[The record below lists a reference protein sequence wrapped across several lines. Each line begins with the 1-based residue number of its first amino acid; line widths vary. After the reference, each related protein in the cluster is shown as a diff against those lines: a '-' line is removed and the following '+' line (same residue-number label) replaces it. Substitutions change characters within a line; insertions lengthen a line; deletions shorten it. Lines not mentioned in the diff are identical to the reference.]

1 MKKLTVEY
9 ALRTTW
15 LSIQKMYNDEA
26 QKFGTTMS
34 IGFALLSLDPEA
46 GTPSTALGPKMGIEP
61 TSLSRILKSM
71 EDLELIYRS
80 PNPEDGRG
88 VLIHLTD
95 YGKERKDF
103 TRQQVLDFNR
113 AVAEKVSAEK
123 LDDFFEIISQINE
136 VVHQQKTLNYNV
148 PITEI

>member
-71 EDLELIYRS
+71 EDLELIYRT

-103 TRQQVLDFNR
+103 TRQQVLNFNR

>member
-34 IGFALLSLDPEA
+34 IGFALLSLDPET

-71 EDLELIYRS
+71 E
-80 PNPEDGRG
+80 
-88 VLIHLTD
+88 
-95 YGKERKDF
+95 
-103 TRQQVLDFNR
+103 
-113 AVAEKVSAEK
+113 
-123 LDDFFEIISQINE
+123 E
-136 VVHQQKTLNYNV
+136 VFSF
-148 PITEI
+148 I

>member
-34 IGFALLSLDPEA
+34 IGFALLSLDPET

-71 EDLELIYRS
+71 EDSELIYRT

-113 AVAEKVSAEK
+113 AVAEKLSAEK

-136 VVHQQKTLNYNV
+136 VVNQKKTLNYNV

>member
-34 IGFALLSLDPEA
+34 IGFALLSLDPET

-71 EDLELIYRS
+71 EDSSLIFRT

-88 VLIHLTD
+88 VLIHLTE
-95 YGKERKDF
+95 YGKERRDF
-103 TRQQVLDFNR
+103 TRQQVLDFNK

-123 LDDFFEIISQINE
+123 LDDFFEIISQINQ
-136 VVHQQKTLNYNV
+136 VVHHQKTLNYNV
-148 PITEI
+148 PISEI

>member
-34 IGFALLSLDPEA
+34 IGFALLSLDPET

-71 EDLELIYRS
+71 EDSELIYRT

-103 TRQQVLDFNR
+103 TRQQVLNFNR

-136 VVHQQKTLNYNV
+136 VVNQKKTLNYNV